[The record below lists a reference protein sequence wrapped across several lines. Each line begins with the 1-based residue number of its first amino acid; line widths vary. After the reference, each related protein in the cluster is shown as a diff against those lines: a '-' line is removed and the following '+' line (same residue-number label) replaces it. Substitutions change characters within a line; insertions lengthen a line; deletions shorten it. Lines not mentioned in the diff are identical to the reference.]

1 MYRTIESSTY
11 ADPKVK
17 KLPSDGKFLFVYLVT
32 NEMTDFSGIYHAPY
46 VLIASQTGISE
57 KHVKEM
63 LDQLQELGLVLH
75 DDESEVVWVVN
86 MMKYQLHSSKMLK
99 GALARLRSLH
109 SLDLILGFLLHYR
122 DELSSEYDYED
133 MVSKYQDIYIQKN
146 GYAYPESGICISGFS
161 QKPGYVP
168 VPVPVPVPTPVD
180 EVEKERPISYDRV
193 IELWNEVAGKY
204 GLPQVRKL
212 TDELKGAIKKASRVL
227 PHQNDWDDLFAE
239 IPLSSTLQGRI
250 GDGKWAPSLGW
261 LLKQNKGESEPNYAK
276 AMNGAWRDKNTGG
289 MSELARRNIEAAEQ
303 ALNRM
308 GIPTKAQTFIL
319 KGITDGSPVEDGHS
333 GIPGEVGDG
342 LWTDAEYG
350 EDRDLPGGPGG
361 VYAGAGADGDYLGQ
375 EESREISDDRGFED
389 SDRGE

>member
-1 MYRTIESSTY
+1 LKAIGQPTKFIDKGLKDLAEVGFAFYDDDTEYIFVVEMAHWQVGELRGGDKRISTVNKYY
-11 ADPKVK
+11 ASMIKNP
-17 KLPSDGKFLFVYLVT
+17 FLGMFYDRY
-32 NEMTDFSGIYHAPY
+32 E
-46 VLIASQTGISE
+46 
-57 KHVKEM
+57 
-63 LDQLQELGLVLH
+63 
-75 DDESEVVWVVN
+75 
-86 MMKYQLHSSKMLK
+86 
-99 GALARLRSLH
+99 
-109 SLDLILGFLLHYR
+109 
-122 DELSSEYDYED
+122 DELSLTTPRRGYDGHTNECPIKVD
-133 MVSKYQDIYIQKN
+133 PNRSDSIHSSVTDT
-146 GYAYPESGICISGFS
+146 ATVTAPVL
-161 QKPGYVP
+161 VP
-168 VPVPVPVPTPVD
+168 VLVT
-180 EVEKERPISYDRV
+180 EVEAERPISSDRV
-193 IELWNEVAGKY
+193 VELWNEVADRY
-204 GLPQVRKL
+204 GLPTVRKL
-212 TDELKGAIKKASRVL
+212 TDELKGLIKKASKAL
-227 PHQNDWDDLFAE
+227 PYQNDWDDLFAE

-261 LLKQNKGESEPNYAK
+261 LLKQNRGESEPNYSK

-319 KGITDGSPVEDGHS
+319 KGITDGRTVEDGHS
-333 GIPGEVGDG
+333 SIPGEVGDG